1 MEGENAKK
9 ENKSQ
14 IFTRSS
20 KSLVSTATKMIE
32 RLGMPF
38 ICGYLHPVSN
48 KVVFLFDSSTK
59 ASLDESEVLDK
70 IECVLYKSHKTGK
83 SLNIVTNEILP
94 GASNENPSKVQSHL
108 PKPKFKLISERSK
121 FDYDLVRSLLGSAL
135 AAEGFGRGTGKM
147 RYKEP
152 ANKPAWFDNALEEKI
167 GLGWD
172 RFSGVNTAGYK
183 KERKEVMFEIIMSI
197 YGHHL
202 ENVDEYYIHRS
213 EEFDL
218 TKDEHKKRRKQ
229 KEYVENVHELI
240 EEECVSENENLEN
253 FRVGLQSDLDNE
265 QLENEQYNPQGG
277 FIYHENDYQD
287 SVPAQ
292 YHHQTEFSEPL
303 SNFSRLLMTPRAM
316 VPPPLSSGTPIGR
329 SMTMAATPVV
339 PPRAQPSLLA
349 PTPRPL
355 PAPMLRAPPAPAIS
369 LRPSNSRMFEEIE
382 DDKTCKISTNNKNK
396 ITKNLLDRMMPEA
409 SPFQNPKRRR
419 LNSRTEIQIDLT
431 PNWIEEVFREAKETV
446 PGRLQLINWRYRK
459 LGEND
464 HLCCTLSD
472 GVGVS
477 KHIVVA
483 EGLEDNIKEA
493 SLYSVIEVTEATII
507 DGCMLLLEDFEFVST
522 SLLEPVSMS
531 GDIKHISKDVISE
544 IMEKKGMFRD
554 GVKQADHPGFARTP
568 IVRNTRSRAKA
579 LVVEPDQPRAR
590 KVKTGGFSCDQC
602 AKIFKKISTFNVH
615 KC

>member
-20 KSLVSTATKMIE
+20 KSLVSTATKIIE

-94 GASNENPSKVQSHL
+94 GASNENPSKVQLHL

-202 ENVDEYYIHRS
+202 ENIDEYYIHRS

-229 KEYVENVHELI
+229 KEYVENVHE
-240 EEECVSENENLEN
+240 
-253 FRVGLQSDLDNE
+253 F
-265 QLENEQYNPQGG
+265 
-277 FIYHENDYQD
+277 
-287 SVPAQ
+287 
-292 YHHQTEFSEPL
+292 
-303 SNFSRLLMTPRAM
+303 PR
-316 VPPPLSSGTPIGR
+316 
-329 SMTMAATPVV
+329 
-339 PPRAQPSLLA
+339 
-349 PTPRPL
+349 
-355 PAPMLRAPPAPAIS
+355 
-369 LRPSNSRMFEEIE
+369 
-382 DDKTCKISTNNKNK
+382 
-396 ITKNLLDRMMPEA
+396 
-409 SPFQNPKRRR
+409 
-419 LNSRTEIQIDLT
+419 
-431 PNWIEEVFREAKETV
+431 
-446 PGRLQLINWRYRK
+446 
-459 LGEND
+459 
-464 HLCCTLSD
+464 
-472 GVGVS
+472 
-477 KHIVVA
+477 
-483 EGLEDNIKEA
+483 
-493 SLYSVIEVTEATII
+493 
-507 DGCMLLLEDFEFVST
+507 
-522 SLLEPVSMS
+522 
-531 GDIKHISKDVISE
+531 KDVEHIWVNKFG
-544 IMEKKGMFRD
+544 I
-554 GVKQADHPGFARTP
+554 
-568 IVRNTRSRAKA
+568 ICVRNTH
-579 LVVEPDQPRAR
+579 
-590 KVKTGGFSCDQC
+590 CD
-602 AKIFKKISTFNVH
+602 
-615 KC
+615 